1 MGSVE
6 NWEVNRKVEWAPA
19 GERVVSL
26 CGWIESGRAKQFI
39 KCWVGDDIAGD
50 SMHVIRPQGRRRC

>member
-6 NWEVNRKVEWAPA
+6 NWEVNQKVEWVPA

-26 CGWIESGRAKQFI
+26 CGWIE
-39 KCWVGDDIAGD
+39 
-50 SMHVIRPQGRRRC
+50 IREG